1 MGSLMIR
8 LASLA
13 DRVGL
18 VARAASMR
26 RSGWGPPGLLVVLYH
41 RVATRSQIGALDPDL
56 IDATPDE
63 FDEQMAYLRRHYRPV
78 GLEEVLE
85 AHRAG
90 RDLPSGS
97 VLVTFD
103 DGYLDNFENAF
114 PVLRRHDMRAVFFV
128 STGHL
133 TERRLF
139 WWERLALLVRR
150 STVRSPRIEYPV
162 CESFDGSSEGAKLGM
177 IRRLNRIVKDHYGL
191 DLERFYAG
199 VERALGVSWSA
210 AEDHALA
217 DAALMRWDQVRALR
231 QAGMGIGSHT
241 RWHRVLQTLP
251 PPTLGEELRAS
262 RAALETELGEPITT
276 IAYPVGKAIS
286 RIGPVRRAVVE
297 AGYELGFT
305 TRPGLNRFSARPDPF
320 DLRRLPID
328 RGAPLALKRT
338 WMALPFLAP

>member
-1 MGSLMIR
+1 MASLIIR

-13 DRVGL
+13 ARGRIVG
-18 VARAASMR
+18 RAESIP

-85 AHRAG
+85 AQRAG
-90 RDLPSGS
+90 RDLPAGS

-114 PVLRRHDMRAVFFV
+114 PVLRRHDMRGVFFV

-150 STVRSPRIEYPV
+150 SNVQSPRIEYPV
-162 CESFDGSSEGAKLGM
+162 SETFDGSTEGAKARI
-177 IRRLNRIVKDHYGL
+177 IRRLNRIVKDQY
-191 DLERFYAG
+191 
-199 VERALGVSWSA
+199 
-210 AEDHALA
+210 
-217 DAALMRWDQVRALR
+217 
-231 QAGMGIGSHT
+231 
-241 RWHRVLQTLP
+241 
-251 PPTLGEELRAS
+251 
-262 RAALETELGEPITT
+262 
-276 IAYPVGKAIS
+276 
-286 RIGPVRRAVVE
+286 
-297 AGYELGFT
+297 
-305 TRPGLNRFSARPDPF
+305 
-320 DLRRLPID
+320 
-328 RGAPLALKRT
+328 
-338 WMALPFLAP
+338 